1 MKKNNLERDGEAASG
16 DMNSCPTCGI
26 EVRST
31 DFCWIYNVSIQVMKE
46 YVEKGRK
53 WVSRIRTLL

>member
-16 DMNSCPTCGI
+16 DMNGCPTCGI

-31 DFCWIYNVSIQVMKE
+31 DFCWKYKVLIQVMK
-46 YVEKGRK
+46 KGYAGKGSK
-53 WVSRIRTLL
+53 WVSRMRS